1 VIGLTAAARATS
13 LSVMRPVARRLDL
26 TTVMISVF
34 TRMFAGSDMVRI
46 ALSNGD
52 PQVASTRFFR
62 QIEG

>member
-1 VIGLTAAARATS
+1 
-13 LSVMRPVARRLDL
+13 
-26 TTVMISVF
+26 MISVF